1 MTQLIFRRGPKQFC
15 LKDEIC
21 RLEFDKILAVNPL
34 EKRNDI
40 SLLGP
45 VLMIR
50 PSLKTDPSLRFFVS
64 RFPSA
69 FLTS

>member
-1 MTQLIFRRGPKQFC
+1 M
-15 LKDEIC
+15 KDEIR

-34 EKRNDI
+34 EKRTDI

-50 PSLKTDPSLRFFVS
+50 PSLKTDPGLRFFDLREEYS
-64 RFPSA
+64 GHIYAHPRLCP
-69 FLTS
+69 